1 MLLRNIV
8 YIDETLYLSVILLT
22 KVSILLFY
30 LRIFPRRG
38 FQNIIKV
45 MLVFVICSG
54 VVLLFLQVFQCLPV
68 AYNWDKSILDG
79 RCLSIN
85 TLAYTHAGLSI
96 VQDVIILVLPISE
109 LSALKLGKKQKLGVF
124 FVFQVG
130 ALYATPRILP

>member
-1 MLLRNIV
+1 
-8 YIDETLYLSVILLT
+8 
-22 KVSILLFY
+22 
-30 LRIFPRRG
+30 
-38 FQNIIKV
+38 

-68 AYNWDKSILDG
+68 AYNWDKSIRDG

-96 VQDVIILVLPISE
+96 AQDLIILVLPISE
-109 LSALKLGKKQKLGVF
+109 LSTLKLGIKQKLGVF

-130 ALYATPRILP
+130 ALYATSPILS